1 MRSAYLVLGVPGN
14 ASPEDIEIAFE
25 KAQALYPKERLVSD
39 EGALARFTE
48 VRDAYRVLRDPEMRA
63 AHDRK
68 LAAATAVT
76 RVDPAH
82 ATAGRTLPVVVIER
96 EPMEGLTRHAKPVAA
111 GAMVLALVL
120 GAGLWI
126 SSRNAEARREMAA
139 QEAMM
144 RQQEAAEA
152 DRRRQEEAAQA
163 SREERERAQA
173 EAAERRAAYE
183 SRQAAVRAN
192 YETRRIESQRAA
204 DERQK
209 QYAEE
214 AAQRQKQY
222 AEQRAQAQR
231 ESDERR
237 AAMEA
242 RMRLEADKRRLRE
255 ICMQQYGRPDC

>member
-25 KAQALYPKERLVSD
+25 KAQLLYPKERLVSD

-48 VRDAYRVLRDPEMRA
+48 VREAYRVLRDPEMRA

-68 LAAATAVT
+68 LAAATALT
-76 RVDPAH
+76 RVDPAVS
-82 ATAGRTLPVVVIER
+82 GRTVPVVVVER
-96 EPMEGLTRHAKPVAA
+96 EPMEGLSRHAKPIAA

-152 DRRRQEEAAQA
+152 ERRRQEEAALA
-163 SREERERAQA
+163 SREDRERSQA

-183 SRQAAVRAN
+183 SRQAAVRAT

-204 DERQK
+204 DERSK
-209 QYAEE
+209 LMAEE
-214 AAQRQKQY
+214 NAKRQQQY

-231 ESDERR
+231 EADERR

-255 ICMQQYGRPDC
+255 ICLQQYGRPDC